1 MHKSPKT
8 VRIHEENEIIQV
20 TKIGE
25 ESIIENI
32 TNDEAKNTCID
43 TQNDHIDAIEEEQ
56 LEDKFLEGTNFITKN
71 RGSKN
76 INYEREGG
84 IVFPYKIALNLSK
97 PFLKIVSLSVQ
108 PFMISFEKYS
118 QLTTQPRE
126 GGWGHW
132 SVNYT
137 GTQRFMIMF
146 SYLFA

>member
-32 TNDEAKNTCID
+32 AVDEAMNTCID
-43 TQNDHIDAIEEEQ
+43 TETDHIDAIEEEQ
-56 LEDKFLEGTNFITKN
+56 LEDKFLEGNFITKN

-97 PFLKIVSLSVQ
+97 PFLKILSLSVQ
-108 PFMISFEKYS
+108 PFMI
-118 QLTTQPRE
+118 
-126 GGWGHW
+126 
-132 SVNYT
+132 
-137 GTQRFMIMF
+137 
-146 SYLFA
+146 